1 MHLILIRHA
10 ESKHIQQ
17 NIIADI
23 HGCTGLTARGFE
35 QAQVL
40 ANRFLATG
48 ELDNCRT
55 MLYSPVL
62 RASQTAQVVADT
74 IKFDTLMHDD
84 DLRELNPGMA
94 DGISSQEYA
103 EKFGKFDLI
112 SFPHRPFAPQ
122 GESWS
127 MFISRVENT
136 LERLASQYKNQTVVA
151 ITHAGFIVATF
162 LTLFDIP
169 RPGTGSYISP
179 MHTSLTEWSKS
190 NNTWQL
196 EKYNDTLHLIMPMQ
210 ELKP

>member
-1 MHLILIRHA
+1 MRLILIRHA
-10 ESKHIQQ
+10 ESKHTQK

-23 HGCTGLTARGFE
+23 HGCTGLTAHGFE

-40 ANRFLATG
+40 ANRFLVTG
-48 ELDNCRT
+48 ELDSCRT

-62 RASQTAQVVADT
+62 RASQTAQVLADI
-74 IKFDTLMHDD
+74 IKFDTLLHDD
-84 DLRELNPGMA
+84 DLRELNPGVA
-94 DGISSQEYA
+94 DGISSQQYA
-103 EKFGKFDLI
+103 ETFGKFDLI
-112 SFPHRPFAPQ
+112 SFPHRPFAPH

-127 MFISRVENT
+127 MFISRVQNT
-136 LERLASQYKNQTVVA
+136 LERLASQCKNQTIVA
-151 ITHAGFIVATF
+151 VTHAGFIVATF

-169 RPGTGSYISP
+169 RPGTGSYLNP
-179 MHTSLTEWSKS
+179 MYTSLTEWSKS